1 MANDV
6 IIQKAPTSR
15 GFKQQMVNFVNG
27 KWEHSERHFNTDRHK
42 FASYYN
48 TYRGWQ
54 MGKHHPHKNN
64 VHLPLVLS
72 TVQSD
77 VARKIQT
84 TLGGSPVV
92 QMVGTHPDDAPV
104 ARKREA
110 LVDAQF
116 KDANAFVKGIDAYL
130 TADLYG
136 TTILQHGWRRDKS
149 MRMIDDVAT
158 EPLSRRRIRQLKN
171 EEIVTFDGPDF
182 EVIDVL
188 NWFPQPGFRD
198 VIDMRWCVVQ
208 YILDLDDVRFL
219 ASEGI
224 FDQSEVDR
232 MEREGIGAAEVEEDL
247 KSFRLNAPTESEAH
261 AREREPMAR
270 PIMIRDFWGLVPSE
284 LGEDGVVN
292 RVVSVANRTYLMR
305 NRPNPYFHQMKPFV
319 NYSPMPDPHHHYGPG
334 KVEISLKLQVV
345 ANRFVNQAL
354 DAGDI
359 FGDPAFFVNSNSGLE
374 TRNLHMKP
382 GIFFEVDGPP
392 QESIMPM
399 QPDLRGVQ
407 LNMQHSENAWRWMQ
421 QGTGIIEDVVQG
433 GAGQRQTAREFLG
446 RQEAVATRLLMESR
460 LAEKAL
466 IEPLAD
472 MFNALNKQFLPLP
485 KEVVILGEG
494 SQRDPIT
501 GEPLP
506 DATRETLDAGD
517 LVPDY
522 AARATGATSRLNRVT
537 RQQNIV
543 LLAQAMGANPVAAS
557 AVNWLNFWRQ
567 TLVEFEFTNINEL
580 IADQE
585 QMAQQMQMQQSGQ
598 GEQVPGTPG
607 GIQGEGDLGS
617 IIGTLS
623 QGS

>member
-1 MANDV
+1 MPRNDERIV
-6 IIQKAPTSR
+6 KAPTPR
-15 GFKQQMVNFVNG
+15 GYREQMVNLVNER
-27 KWEHSERHFNTDRHK
+27 WEHSERHFNSERYR

-48 TYRGWQ
+48 VYRGWQ
-54 MGKHHPHKNN
+54 MGKHSPHKNN

-92 QMVGTHPDDAPV
+92 QMVGTHPDDAPI

-110 LVDAQF
+110 LIDAQF
-116 KDANAFVKGIDAYL
+116 KDANSFKKGIDAYL

-136 TTILQHGWRRDKS
+136 TTILQHGWRRDVS
-149 MRMIDDVAT
+149 ERMIDDVAT
-158 EPLSRRRIRQLKN
+158 EPLSQKKVRQLKR
-171 EEIVTFDGPDF
+171 EQVTTFDGPDF
-182 EVIDVL
+182 EVIDIL
-188 NWFPQPGFRD
+188 NWFPQPGYRD
-198 VIDMRWCVVQ
+198 VEDMKWCIVQ
-208 YILDLDDVRFL
+208 YILDLDDVRYL
-219 ASEGI
+219 ASQDI
-224 FDQSEVDR
+224 FDKSEVDR
-232 MEREGIGAAEVEEDL
+232 MEREGIGSGEVEEDL

-261 AREREPMAR
+261 AREREPMGR
-270 PIMIRDFWGLVPSE
+270 PVMIRDYWGMVPSE
-284 LGEDGVVN
+284 LGEGVPN
-292 RVVSVANRTYLMR
+292 RIVSVANNSFLMR
-305 NRPNPYFHQMKPFV
+305 NRPNPYFHQMKPFL

-392 QESIMPM
+392 GEAIMPM

-407 LNMQHSENAWRWMQ
+407 MNMQHSENAWRWMQ
-421 QGTGIIEDVVQG
+421 QGTGIIEDVIQG
-433 GAGQRQTAREFLG
+433 GQGQRQTAREFLG

-466 IEPLAD
+466 IEPLAES
-472 MFNALNKQFLPLP
+472 FNALNKQFLSLP
-485 KEVVILGEG
+485 REVVILGEG
-494 SQRDPIT
+494 SSKDPMT
-501 GEPLP
+501 GAPLP
-506 DATRETLDAGD
+506 DATRESIDAGD
-517 LVPDY
+517 LIPDY
-522 AARATGATSRLNRVT
+522 VASATGATSRLNRVS

-543 LLAQAMGANPVAAS
+543 LLAQAMGANPVASS
-557 AVNWLNFWRQ
+557 AVNWINFWRQ

-580 IADQE
+580 IATQQE
-585 QMAQQMQMQQSGQ
+585 MAQKMQAQTG
-598 GEQVPGTPG
+598 GEQVPGTPSS
-607 GIQGEGDLGS
+607 IQGEGDIGQMV
-617 IIGTLS
+617 GTLS